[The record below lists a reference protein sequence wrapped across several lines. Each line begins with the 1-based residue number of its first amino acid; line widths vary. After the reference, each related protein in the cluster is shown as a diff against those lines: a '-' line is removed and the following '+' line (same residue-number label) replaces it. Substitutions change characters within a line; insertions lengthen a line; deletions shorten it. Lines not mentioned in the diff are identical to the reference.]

1 MPRKIRSPTEGIR
14 GPTPSLAVP
23 DDAVTVRVAMEVLPR
38 PEVILTHE
46 SDLDGFVSGHLLQ
59 RLAKVLFGTEVRLE
73 AWNAQAWRQRPLKE
87 RSAWV
92 CDMAYDGRLDRPDWV
107 IIDHHPVDER
117 PRQARMIH
125 DTTRSAA
132 LLCYDLCRAS
142 GIANPALDRLVEL
155 THIGDLFLEDRP
167 DFDLSQEYSALLKT
181 YPFWSLSKLIE
192 GRLESLIDHPL
203 LEVVRTRKRVEDP
216 IGLAWSRSRV
226 TEITPLL
233 GWVDVAVG
241 NSNLIVHELLRASE
255 CRHPVLATLIRK
267 AATGV
272 VVSLRSRNGEA
283 LGIAQKLQGGGHPN
297 AAGATLPRSVQ
308 TIPDAVEYLR
318 KILDPKPPVS
328 ANLDSAFSDLRLG
341 V

>member
-1 MPRKIRSPTEGIR
+1 MTRGLALPRVT
-14 GPTPSLAVP
+14 
-23 DDAVTVRVAMEVLPR
+23 VTVRGAMDVLPR
-38 PEVILTHE
+38 PDVILTHE
-46 SDLDGFVSGHLLQ
+46 SDLDGFVAGHLLQ
-59 RLAKVLFGTEVRLE
+59 RLAQSLFKTEVRLE
-73 AWNAQAWRQRPLKE
+73 AWNTQAWRQRPLKE

-107 IIDHHPVDER
+107 IIDHHPVDDR
-117 PRQARMIH
+117 PRQAQFIH

-132 LLCYDLCRAS
+132 LICYDLCRAS
-142 GIANPALDRLVEL
+142 GVASPELDRLVAL
-155 THIGDLFLEDRP
+155 TDIGDLFKEDHP
-167 DFDLSQEYSALLKT
+167 DFDLSQEYAALLKT

-192 GRLESLIDHPL
+192 GRLESLLDHPL

-216 IGLAWSRSRV
+216 IGLAWSRTRV
-226 TEITPLL
+226 TEITSTL
-233 GWVDVAVG
+233 GWVDIAVG
-241 NSNLIVHELLRASE
+241 NSNLIVHELLRSAE
-255 CRHPVLATLIRK
+255 CRHAVLATLIRK

-318 KILDPKPPVS
+318 KILDPKPVGLT
-328 ANLDSAFSDLRLG
+328 ALDTSFLDLRLG
-341 V
+341 G